1 MKKQKVTLK
10 KEKNSNVLS
19 CTWARKKNKQNK
31 VAALVARP
39 TATLPGVRTLLSR
52 RISSPEVVVMA
63 GAAVVRVTFRVVS
76 LGIDGAVGVAS
87 AQPRTSPGFVV
98 VDRRLLHSMAPAP
111 AAKSGAPENWRKKIL
126 RAVFLDLYIRSNRDE
141 L

>member
-10 KEKNSNVLS
+10 KKEKNS

-31 VAALVARP
+31 VVALVARP

-63 GAAVVRVTFRVVS
+63 GAAGVVGVNFRVVS
-76 LGIDGAVGVAS
+76 LGIDTAVGVAS

>member
-1 MKKQKVTLK
+1 MKKQKVTLR
-10 KEKNSNVLS
+10 KEKKS
-19 CTWARKKNKQNK
+19 CTWEMKKNKQNE
-31 VAALVARP
+31 VVALVARP

-63 GAAVVRVTFRVVS
+63 GGAGVVGVTFRVVS
-76 LGIDGAVGVAS
+76 LGIDTAVGVAS

>member
-1 MKKQKVTLK
+1 M
-10 KEKNSNVLS
+10 
-19 CTWARKKNKQNK
+19 
-31 VAALVARP
+31 AALVARP

-63 GAAVVRVTFRVVS
+63 CAAVIRVTFRVVS
-76 LGIDGAVGVAS
+76 LGIDGAVGVAP

-111 AAKSGAPENWRKKIL
+111 AAKSGAPENWKKML
-126 RAVFLDLYIRSNRDE
+126 RAVFLDLYIVTGMSSNRARP
-141 L
+141 